1 MSQLGTT
8 PMHAPVRARGL
19 ATHRSC
25 LCRPRKLSTWLSRP
39 ERRDCM
45 IRNAGSWDNA
55 GTQQVTGQ
63 TVAAHI
69 RRRVA
74 IFVEP
79 SPFSH
84 VSGMKNR
91 FECLIQGLRELGD
104 DVTVVTPD
112 VNPPKQY
119 FGARIVNVLGFRMPY
134 YKSPTL
140 LLSLGLSIRVFWHLI
155 MTRPDVIHVSSP
167 GVMVFAG
174 ILYAKILDLPLVVS
188 YHTHIPDY
196 IPRYKLWKG
205 LVAPMWLVIRFCTWI
220 SDVTLVTSQVMKLEL
235 AKNKCTPERLEVW
248 QRGVDTVRFNP
259 SYKCAAMRAT
269 LTDGHPEAPLLVH
282 VGRLGAE
289 KNLRALKTI
298 MARLPSTT
306 RLAFVGDGPERE
318 ALQEHFA
325 DMPNVK
331 FMGQMSGDD
340 LSAAY
345 ASGDVFMMPSESE
358 TLGFVALEAM
368 ASGLPVVA
376 VAAGGLTDILTNPG
390 VTGFL
395 YPPGDYGEAAR
406 ITAELLENAEQRQ
419 AVGAAARLEV
429 ERWGWLPATQQLRE
443 QQYQQ
448 AICRN
453 RGRRWLPWLAI
464 RSALAQTLRA
474 FFLAILVSLH
484 WITSPFSQKTPN
496 SGDEHAEPSAQIR

>member
-1 MSQLGTT
+1 MAQLGQMPLQIPCMGDARPARLLQSRAGCKLRTARSSKRFGST
-8 PMHAPVRARGL
+8 VRAGIWK
-19 ATHRSC
+19 T
-25 LCRPRKLSTWLSRP
+25 
-39 ERRDCM
+39 
-45 IRNAGSWDNA
+45 AGAPHTD
-55 GTQQVTGQ
+55 GQ
-63 TVAAHI
+63 TVGATF
-69 RRRVA
+69 RRKVA

-112 VNPPKQY
+112 VNPPKHY
-119 FGARIVNVLGFRMPY
+119 FGARVLNVLGFSMPY

-140 LLSLGLSIRVFWHLI
+140 LLSFGLSIRVFWHLI

-167 GVMVFAG
+167 GVLVFAG
-174 ILYAKILDLPLVVS
+174 ILYAKLLDLPLVVS
-188 YHTHIPDY
+188 YHTHVPDY

-205 LVAPMWLVIRFCTWI
+205 LVAPLWLIIRFCTWI
-220 SDVTLVTSQVMKLEL
+220 SDVTLVTSQVMKHEL
-235 AKNKCTPERLEVW
+235 ANHKCTPERIQVW
-248 QRGVDTVRFNP
+248 QRGVDTARFNP
-259 SYKCAAMRAT
+259 SYKCSHMRAE
-269 LTDGHPEAPLLVH
+269 LSDGHPEAPLLVH

-289 KNLRALKTI
+289 KNLKALKTI
-298 MARLPSTT
+298 MADLPADT
-306 RLAFVGDGPERE
+306 RLAFVGDGPERA
-318 ALQEHFA
+318 ALQQEYA

-395 YPPGDYGEAAR
+395 YPPSDYTQAAK
-406 ITAELLENAEQRQ
+406 ITAELLASPGRRQ
-419 AVGAAARLEV
+419 AVGAAARQEV
-429 ERWGWLPATQQLRE
+429 ERWGWMPATQLLRE

-448 AICRN
+448 AIRRN

-474 FFLAILVSLH
+474 FFIAILVSLH
-484 WITSPFSQKTPN
+484 WLTTPLAKPVASSDDGSVN
-496 SGDEHAEPSAQIR
+496 SELS